1 MSKETIDLL
10 VTATMTTINTNMAAL
25 SDSPTVEQ
33 VERIFNDA
41 IERAYSQCG
50 DAEDKKYLK
59 KKLNLKFHPD
69 KFSNNSE
76 LFVTRLINDETL
88 KNIPAHVHKQ
98 VIDNPTESDT
108 LKLDPMAAVTAI
120 IAEFNVR
127 FAVEQQQYNRYFT
140 PIAMTV
146 SLIQGVIDIVNA
158 VIQLSTVVVVISAH
172 FVIPYLEGLLLNLI
186 TSNQYEIEIEKT
198 VQRKPLTELAEKWLQ
213 SQGVNTD
220 SIENHEEMMRIFYEV
235 KLANGQDHAQANA
248 FLTMSQELNFSF
260 EKLNVAGLTRF
271 KAITDAFLHHIT
283 RDLPLDNVDK
293 AISILHRALLG
304 VLLATFLVIDA
315 GVQLSRIASI
325 AALLIVLATTLF
337 LKVAATLLLN
347 SPLYL
352 LDGLTYLANVVSQM
366 VDKVNA
372 HFTANAEPVPASTPA
387 PAAAAAEVRPDSD
400 LSGSAAADMEAGCA
414 MNDNIS
420 ETDGVTPGQERAVT
434 TEALSSLLQNSLFA
448 SGPDAS
454 NADAFHSVSSRASS
468 PVFGDID

>member
-98 VIDNPTESDT
+98 VIDNPTESDR
-108 LKLDPMAAVTAI
+108 MATIKAI
-120 IAEFNVR
+120 ITEFNVR
-127 FAVEQQQYNRYFT
+127 FAAESQQYNRYFT
-140 PIAMTV
+140 PIAITV
-146 SLIQGVIDIVNA
+146 YLIQVVISIVNA
-158 VIQLSTVVVVISAH
+158 GIMLPAIAAALITNLL
-172 FVIPYLEGLLLNLI
+172 IPFLEKSLLNLM
-186 TSNQYEIEIEKT
+186 TDNQYIIEVEKT
-198 VQRKPLTELAEKWLQ
+198 VKLKPLPEIAEEILKILR
-213 SQGVNTD
+213 VNTD
-220 SIENHEEMMRIFYEV
+220 EVVNDEEMMHIFCHKVASGE
-235 KLANGQDHAQANA
+235 
-248 FLTMSQELNFSF
+248 QELAQLILATFQTVLFYYQNTGFNRS
-260 EKLNVAGLTRF
+260 
-271 KAITDAFLHHIT
+271 KAIMGAFLHHIT
-283 RDLPLDNVDK
+283 SDLPLGNVDK
-293 AISILHRALLG
+293 GISILYRALLS
-304 VLLATFLVIDA
+304 VQLLAFLVIDA
-315 GVQLSRIASI
+315 TIQLSQIASI
-325 AALLIVLATTLF
+325 AAVVIAFTTALF
-337 LKVAATLLLN
+337 VRVAATLLLN